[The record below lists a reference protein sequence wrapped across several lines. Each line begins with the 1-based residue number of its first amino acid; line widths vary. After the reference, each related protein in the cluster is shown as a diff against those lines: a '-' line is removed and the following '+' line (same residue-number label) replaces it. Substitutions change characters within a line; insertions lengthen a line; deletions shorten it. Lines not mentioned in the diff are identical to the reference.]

1 MDTVDVD
8 DFRNERMDIK
18 QVSLSNGG
26 CLKYKFLFYLVLT
39 ALIGVLAVIIIEYW
53 QYGLQREMTVV
64 VKNPETAAYD
74 LFDRQFSRLL
84 AVMSAFLGVFGL
96 VVPILAYFF
105 QRESLHYERKRILEE
120 AQMYEKKLSTRV
132 LSLRNELNNLA
143 GTVKN
148 DFVRYRK
155 ESSSEL
161 EKMIETINEFEREL
175 SYRLGMHFFLSG
187 SNGIS
192 TSDYSLTKVMDLFYG
207 LEQFG
212 KYPDYVKSTRMI
224 DSTLVNMLILFDN
237 EDAYKYLAIHSSYTL
252 EALKILRRI
261 VNMETLKQKWRDV
274 ARTIARNIAKRDKK
288 RRKKL

>member
-1 MDTVDVD
+1 MAD
-8 DFRNERMDIK
+8 DFRNERIDVR
-18 QVSLSNGG
+18 QDSTSNGG

-39 ALIGVLAVIIIEYW
+39 ALVGVLIVIIIEYW

-64 VKNPETAAYD
+64 VKNSETAAYD
-74 LFDRQFSRLL
+74 LFDRQFSHLL
-84 AVMSAFLGVFGL
+84 TVMSVFLGVFGL
-96 VVPILAYFF
+96 IIPILAYFF
-105 QRESLHYERKRILEE
+105 QRESLQYERKRILEE
-120 AQMYEKKLSTRV
+120 TKMYEQKLSTRV
-132 LSLRNELNNLA
+132 LGLRDELNNLA

-155 ESSSEL
+155 ESSDEL
-161 EKMIETINEFEREL
+161 EKITATINEFEREL

-212 KYPDYVKSTRMI
+212 KYPDYVKSTCMI
-224 DSTLVNMLILFDN
+224 DSTLGNLLILFDN
-237 EDAYKYLAIHSSYTL
+237 EDAYKHLAIHWSYTL

-261 VNMETLKQKWRDV
+261 VSMTTLRQDLRDT
-274 ARTIARNIAKRDKK
+274 AQTIARNIAKRDKK
-288 RRKKL
+288 RNKKA